1 MEKSCDRIKRSG
13 KTLEQCKKECKNLRI
28 YFYKEILWLWLLEQL
43 IPERNSSQEHRNG
56 IK

>member
-13 KTLEQCKKECKNLRI
+13 KTLEQCKKECKNL
-28 YFYKEILWLWLLEQL
+28 FNKEILWLWLLEQP
-43 IPERNSSQEHRNG
+43 IPERNSSQENRNG